1 MTTQT
6 QTRER
11 YLGTRDDLADLLQ
24 GRLNRNL
31 EVYFQTCQRCGLCA
45 DTCHY
50 YRATGDPKMIPAYKI
65 EQVRKLYDRQR
76 KGWSRRLRPWIP
88 SGDGLNDE
96 ELAELKDVVF
106 GTCTMCR
113 RCTLTCPMGVDTGM
127 IMRAARGMLTL
138 AHKAPKGLQDTV
150 DIHVTSGNNMG
161 MDNEEFVD
169 TVEWM
174 EEELQKDI
182 GDPTARIPI
191 DQEGA
196 KNLWVLN
203 PREVKFF
210 PLLLQAQAKIFHAGG
225 ESYTLSSK
233 YWDVT
238 NYALFNGDDKDAATI
253 AGYVLEEADRLGC
266 DTIICTECGHG
277 MRQLKYMAP
286 IWLKRSDFK
295 VRAFVEVVADYI
307 QSGRIKLDPSVNQE
321 RVTYHDPC
329 NQARSG
335 NYIEEPR
342 TVLRNSVMDFVD
354 LTPCGRS
361 NFCCGGGG
369 GALTMSE
376 YRDKRLSAAKVK
388 ADQITATGAKIVS
401 TSCHNC
407 IDQLA
412 EINRHYKLGVKV
424 VNTCELT
431 ADALVLPR
439 RMFQESGSLVEVGER
454 GYLKDPSVWNRSI
467 AQFLATGE
475 GMGDLQDDHWRIIDY
490 VKRYD
495 ERHGAWPLPQRV
507 NKDLGLELKRFFR
520 GSPEVVFK
528 VAGMPNPGERINW
541 HGDVQEGS

>member
-1 MTTQT
+1 MTTG
-6 QTRER
+6 TRER
-11 YLGTRDDLADLLQ
+11 PVGTREGLSDFLL
-24 GRLNRNL
+24 GKLNRNL
-31 EVYFQTCQRCGLCA
+31 AVYFQTCQRCGLCA
-45 DTCHY
+45 ETCHY
-50 YRATGDPKMIPAYKI
+50 YRATGDPRMIPGYKV
-65 EQVRKLYDRQR
+65 EQVRKLYERQR
-76 KGWSRRLRPWIP
+76 DDWRRKLSLWIP
-88 SGDGLNDE
+88 RGDGLDE
-96 ELAELKDVVF
+96 EELLELKDVVF
-106 GTCTMCR
+106 GRCTMCR
-113 RCTLTCPMGVDTGM
+113 RCTLTCPMGIDTGM

-150 DIHVTSGNNMG
+150 DVHVMTGNNMG
-161 MDNEEFVD
+161 MDKEEFVD

-182 GDPTARIPI
+182 GDPNAKIPI
-191 DQEGA
+191 DKEGA
-196 KNLWVLN
+196 KQLWVLN
-203 PREVKFF
+203 PREVKFY
-210 PLLLQAQAKIFHAGG
+210 PLLLQAQAKIFYAAG

-266 DTIICTECGHG
+266 DTIICSECGHG

-307 QSGRIKLDPSVNQE
+307 QSGRIKLNPTVNKE

-342 TVLRNSVMDFVD
+342 IVLKNSVMDFVD
-354 LTPCGRS
+354 LTPCGRD

-369 GALTMSE
+369 GALTMGE
-376 YRDKRLSAAKVK
+376 YRNWRLEAATVK
-388 ADQITATGAKIVS
+388 AEQIKATGAKIIA

-431 ADALVLPR
+431 AKAIVLPR
-439 RMFQESGSLVEVGER
+439 RMFLSSGVPVDIGDR
-454 GYLKDPSVWNRSI
+454 GYLRDPAIWNHEV
-467 AQFLATGE
+467 AQFIADNEGIGE
-475 GMGDLQDDHWRIIDY
+475 LQEEHWRVLEY
-490 VKRYD
+490 VRDFDSHYK
-495 ERHGAWPLPQRV
+495 AWPLPQRI
-507 NKDLGLELKRFFR
+507 NKDLIVNVQRLFP
-520 GSPEVVFK
+520 SNSEVVFK
-528 VAGMPNPGERINW
+528 IAGLADPGDQINW
-541 HGDVQEGS
+541 HHSGLQNN

>member
-1 MTTQT
+1 MTTG
-6 QTRER
+6 TRER
-11 YLGTRDDLADLLQ
+11 PVGTREGLSDFLL
-24 GRLNRNL
+24 GKLNRNL
-31 EVYFQTCQRCGLCA
+31 AVYFQTCQRCGLCA
-45 DTCHY
+45 ETCHY
-50 YRATGDPKMIPAYKI
+50 YRATSDPRMIPGYKV
-65 EQVRKLYDRQR
+65 EQVRKLYERQR
-76 KGWSRRLRPWIP
+76 DDWLRKLSFWIP
-88 SGDGLNDE
+88 RGDGLDE
-96 ELAELKDVVF
+96 EELLELKDVVF
-106 GTCTMCR
+106 GRCTMCR
-113 RCTLTCPMGVDTGM
+113 RCTLTCPMGIDTGM

-150 DIHVTSGNNMG
+150 DVHVMTGNNMG
-161 MDNEEFVD
+161 MDKEEFVD

-182 GDPTARIPI
+182 GDPNAKIPI
-191 DQEGA
+191 DKEGA
-196 KNLWVLN
+196 KQLWVLN
-203 PREVKFF
+203 PREVKFY
-210 PLLLQAQAKIFHAGG
+210 PLLLQAQAKIFYAAG

-266 DTIICTECGHG
+266 DTIICSECGHG

-307 QSGRIKLDPSVNQE
+307 QSGRIKLNPTVNKE

-342 TVLRNSVMDFVD
+342 IVLKNSVMDFVD
-354 LTPCGRS
+354 LTPCGRD

-369 GALTMSE
+369 GALTMGE
-376 YRDKRLSAAKVK
+376 YRNWRLEAATVK
-388 ADQITATGAKIVS
+388 AEQIKATGAKIIA

-431 ADALVLPR
+431 AKAIVLPR
-439 RMFQESGSLVEVGER
+439 RMFLSSGVPVDIGDR
-454 GYLKDPSVWNRSI
+454 GYLRDPAIWNHEV
-467 AQFLATGE
+467 AQFIADNEGIGE
-475 GMGDLQDDHWRIIDY
+475 LQEEHWRVLEY
-490 VKRYD
+490 VRDFDSHYK
-495 ERHGAWPLPQRV
+495 AWPLPQRI
-507 NKDLGLELKRFFR
+507 NKDLIVNVQRLFP
-520 GSPEVVFK
+520 SNSEVVFK
-528 VAGMPNPGERINW
+528 IAGLADPGDQINW
-541 HGDVQEGS
+541 HHSGLQNN